1 MKFALKFIK
10 IGYKKLKMCIDGR
23 KKKLYDKAN
32 NIFIDKSDLKL
43 HVEIDVGS
51 ILIESIQ

>member
-10 IGYKKLKMCIDGR
+10 MGYNKLNMCIDGR
-23 KKKLYDKAN
+23 KKTHDKAN
-32 NIFIDKSDLKL
+32 NIFIDENDLKL

-51 ILIESIQ
+51 ILVETIQ